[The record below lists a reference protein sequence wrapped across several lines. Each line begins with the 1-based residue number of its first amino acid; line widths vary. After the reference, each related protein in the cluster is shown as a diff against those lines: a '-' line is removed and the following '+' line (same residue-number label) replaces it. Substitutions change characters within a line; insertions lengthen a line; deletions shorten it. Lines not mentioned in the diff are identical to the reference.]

1 MTEKESFLKK
11 RACGLLL
18 HISSL
23 PSVYGTGDFGKQ
35 AYRFADFLKKAGQ
48 SFWQVLPLNPTTA
61 LKANSPYACPSAFA
75 GNTLFISP
83 ELLHEDGLLK
93 KEQMPCADSKYG
105 KGNVFRYTGRTD
117 YAGAAKIKKIIMG
130 NAYNNFLSIK
140 NKDIKE
146 QYGHFCIINNNTWL
160 DDYASFK
167 AFREYFLKKISARS
181 WTQWPQDIKSRNRKE
196 CMLLKKELENEIE
209 KEKFSQFIFNR
220 QWAALKNYA
229 NIKGVQIIGDMPI
242 YVDFESSDVWSNPHI
257 FKLDSNFAPLYVSGV
272 PPDYF
277 SKNGQLWNNPVYDWE
292 TLEKDGFKWWINRIS
307 CNLLLFDITRIDHFR
322 GFAAYWQVP
331 AGKKTAKEGSWAPG
345 RPESF
350 FNTVIDKLGR
360 LPVIAENLGV
370 ITADVEALME
380 KYGFPGIKVLQFAFG
395 RDYPESVHL
404 PHNYDVNSVVYTGTH
419 DNNTLSGWYKK
430 DAKRIEKKN
439 LSKYAGKKINLSNI
453 CNEVI
458 KLAVSSRAALSI
470 IPLQDIL
477 ELDWRARMNY
487 PSTVKNN
494 WLWQATD
501 KNMEDLVQ
509 KHAARLYWLAQKYN
523 RL

>member
-1 MTEKESFLKK
+1 MAEKENFLKK

-23 PSVYGTGDFGKQ
+23 PSVCGTGDFGKQ

-48 SFWQVLPLNPTTA
+48 SFWQVLPLNPTTSA
-61 LKANSPYACPSAFA
+61 KAHSPYACPSAFA
-75 GNTLFISP
+75 GNTLFISS
-83 ELLHEDGLLK
+83 ELLYEEGLLK
-93 KEQMPCADSKYG
+93 KEQMPYPDLLSRANTG
-105 KGNVFRYTGRTD
+105 VVYTGRTD
-117 YAGAAKIKKIIMG
+117 YRRAEEIKKIILRD
-130 NAYNNFLSIK
+130 ACSNFLSLK
-140 NKDIKE
+140 SKVLKE
-146 QYGHFCIINNNTWL
+146 DYENYCSINNSSWL

-167 AFREYFLKKISARS
+167 AFRDYFLQKISAES
-181 WTQWPQDIKSRNRKE
+181 WTKWPQDIKFRNKKE
-196 CMLLKKELENEIE
+196 CMLLKKELKNEIE

-220 QWAALKNYA
+220 QWTALKEYA
-229 NIKGVQIIGDMPI
+229 NAKGVQIIGDMPI

-257 FKLDSNFAPLYVSGV
+257 FKLDSNLRPLYVSGV

-292 TLEKDGFKWWINRIS
+292 ILEKDGFNWWINRIS

-331 AGKKTAKEGSWAPG
+331 AGKRTAKEGIWVNGCPD
-345 RPESF
+345 SF
-350 FNTVIDKLGR
+350 FDTAINKLGR

-395 RDYPESVHL
+395 RDYPRSVHL
-404 PHNYDVNSVVYTGTH
+404 PDNYEINSVVYTGTH
-419 DNNTLSGWYKK
+419 DNNTLAGWYKK
-430 DAKRIEKKN
+430 DAKLIEKQN
-439 LSKYAGKKINLSNI
+439 LSKYAGKKISLSNI
-453 CNEVI
+453 CDAVI
-458 KLAVSSRAALSI
+458 ELALSSRAALSI
-470 IPLQDIL
+470 IGVQDIL
-477 ELDWRARMNY
+477 ELDWRARMNH

-494 WLWQATD
+494 WLWQATYN
-501 KNMEDLVQ
+501 NMKDLEEI
-509 KHAARLYWLAQKYN
+509 HAPRLYSLVVEHQ